1 MATIV
6 CTGPVEPLLYDMM
19 QPFGEVV
26 VAPDYTVE
34 SLIPMMYEAVGL
46 VVRGEGLAN
55 KKVIESSPNLKV
67 IGRPGVGY
75 NNVDI
80 AAATARKIPV
90 VFAPGA
96 GARAVAEATMAFMLA
111 LCKNLSFWDTQLK
124 AGNWH
129 SRYESKPGDFDG
141 ATLGIVGLGRIGQ
154 IVAQLA
160 MPFQMK
166 IIAHDPYADPD
177 IAKTLGVKMVSLEQ
191 LIAESDF
198 ITMHAPATDQTHG
211 IINADILKHVK
222 PGAILVNLARG
233 DLIMSLDILYDA
245 LQDGR
250 LAAVGLDV
258 FTPEPPDINHPIFK
272 LPNCLTAPHSLGGTH
287 RALEKLFNSMG
298 SDMVS
303 VLEGRR
309 PQHLVN
315 PEVYA

>member
-1 MATIV
+1 
-6 CTGPVEPLLYDMM
+6 
-19 QPFGEVV
+19 
-26 VAPDYTVE
+26 
-34 SLIPMMYEAVGL
+34 
-46 VVRGEGLAN
+46 
-55 KKVIESSPNLKV
+55 
-67 IGRPGVGY
+67 
-75 NNVDI
+75 
-80 AAATARKIPV
+80 
-90 VFAPGA
+90 
-96 GARAVAEATMAFMLA
+96 
-111 LCKNLSFWDTQLK
+111 
-124 AGNWH
+124 
-129 SRYESKPGDFDG
+129 
-141 ATLGIVGLGRIGQ
+141 
-154 IVAQLA
+154 
-160 MPFQMK
+160 
-166 IIAHDPYADPD
+166 D

-191 LIAESDF
+191 LIVASDF

-245 LQDGR
+245 LRDGR